1 MPTTILN
8 VAEVASALAIDPRSV
23 ERLADARELPG
34 RKVNGRW
41 QFRAAE
47 VTDWAAR
54 NLHEL
59 HRERTGLWF
68 SRRSDPIV
76 TVALRVETV
85 EAPLHATS
93 RASVLRELVA
103 LCERSGQISD
113 ARTLLSSV
121 EEREREGPTAFPGG
135 VAIPHPKQLGRF
147 AVERP
152 IIAACRLHNPI
163 PFGAS
168 DGTLTDLFF
177 LVLCGDYREHLIHL
191 GRLCRLLTAQNLLVD
206 LRAASDS
213 AHFLDLLVSAEEQ
226 LCAES

>member
-1 MPTTILN
+1 MPTSLLN

-23 ERLADARELPG
+23 QRLADARELPG

-54 NLHEL
+54 HLHEL
-59 HRERTGLWF
+59 HDGQ
-68 SRRSDPIV
+68 SDLGFARGSDLIV
-76 TVALRVETV
+76 NSALQA
-85 EAPLHATS
+85 EAVQVPLHATS

-103 LCERSGQISD
+103 LCERSGQIID
-113 ARTLLSSV
+113 TRFLLNSL
-121 EEREREGPTAFPGG
+121 EERERERPTAFPGG

-163 PFGAS
+163 PFGAP
-168 DGTLTDLFF
+168 GGALTDLFF
-177 LVLCGDYREHLIHL
+177 VVLCGDYCEHLIHL
-191 GRLCRLLTAQNLLVD
+191 GRLCRLLTAPNMLVD
-206 LRAASDS
+206 LRAASD
-213 AHFLDLLVSAEEQ
+213 AAAFIDPLLREEER
-226 LCAES
+226 LCASS